1 MGAFDG
7 SANFNRPHPSPPPQ
21 AGEGA
26 PPYSLRSAFA
36 VLMPARNPRSNAS
49 SNTE

>member
-7 SANFNRPHPSPPPQ
+7 SANFNRPHPGPLLQ
-21 AGEGA
+21 AVEGA
-26 PPYSLRSAFA
+26 QPYGLRSAFP